1 MKLVDGWRSA
11 WRWASVR
18 ASALGVVLV
27 TVAEVAQQGLLGL
40 PDDVRAHIPNGD
52 SISLV
57 LFVAIPL
64 LRIITF
70 REKKD
75 GE

>member
-1 MKLVDGWRSA
+1 MKLVDGWRNA

-40 PDDVRAHIPNGD
+40 PDDVRAHIPSAD
-52 SISLV
+52 AISIV

-64 LRIITF
+64 LRIVTF